1 MKSHQ
6 YFSKRFSVLAI
17 LSWIILDAWIFG
29 MAMISGITDRVIIDV
44 DSNCKHDAGGRY
56 ICVSNSGYDYHRMY
70 IQFFAVLT
78 TFVGVMLALLV
89 SSYYSTDEPD
99 SEKNPDPEKNQNQ
112 SSEPEQ
118 QEALSVV

>member
-6 YFSKRFSVLAI
+6 YYSKRFSVLAI

-44 DSNCKHDAGGRY
+44 DSNCEYDNGGRY

-70 IQFFAVLT
+70 IQFFSVLT

-89 SSYYSTDEPD
+89 CSYYGADEQD
-99 SEKNPDPEKNQNQ
+99 SEKNSESEKNQNQ
-112 SSEPEQ
+112 SSE
-118 QEALSVV
+118 LNSDSMV

>member
-89 SSYYSTDEPD
+89 SSYYSTDESEQD
-99 SEKNPDPEKNQNQ
+99 SEKNQNQ